1 MDPILTGILTV
12 FAFVTGVVSAA
23 FSFLLWKAFSRAV
36 SVDVLASLKVIADR
50 VSELYARKS
59 PLSSSFESDA
69 LDMLRRL
76 DERVQA
82 PPKPTLPPETQVAY
96 FDQLIREAYD
106 LGEKMGANNAANG
119 VKVTGKDKQREAIS
133 YLRRNLET
141 VSLDPDFHLP
151 LLARKLEAEVVRRK
165 EGQS

>member
-1 MDPILTGILTV
+1 MDLNSVLTS
-12 FAFVTGVVSAA
+12 FALIASVVAAA
-23 FSFLLWKAFSRAV
+23 FSFMLWRALV
-36 SVDVLASLKVIADR
+36 RATSVDVLASLKVVADR
-50 VSELYARKS
+50 VAELHARKS

-69 LDMLRRL
+69 LEVLRRL
-76 DERVQA
+76 DERVQ
-82 PPKPTLPPETQVAY
+82 PLPKPTLPPASQPAY

-106 LGEKMGANNAANG
+106 VGEKMGAHNAANG
-119 VKVTGKDKQREAIS
+119 IKVTGRDKQLEAVA
-133 YLRRNLET
+133 YLRKNLEA